1 VAHDD
6 RILSQAEIDSLL
18 RKILPKSD
26 EPVASVQPVS
36 VKPTE
41 LSKLKEAA
49 PPGPA
54 AASVKLTELSK
65 LKEVAPPGPGAASV
79 KPTELSKLKT
89 ADTPPTLRPVVAANQ
104 EYTSGEIGSLKK
116 IIADL
121 SREVSKLTVAM
132 QTISQL
138 EEKVKQLEAMIKL
151 SPDSTRILRGR
162 IDEISNILEMIQQ
175 KKSDYTFFEEFKCSH
190 CQSKNLVAVHVKC
203 TSCGKENWM
212 GWWPDSNK
220 K

>member
-26 EPVASVQPVS
+26 EPVASAQPVS
-36 VKPTE
+36 VKPIE
-41 LSKLKEAA
+41 PSKPKESA
-49 PPGPA
+49 PAGP
-54 AASVKLTELSK
+54 V
-65 LKEVAPPGPGAASV
+65 AASV
-79 KPTELSKLKT
+79 KPTELPKHKT
-89 ADTPPTLRPVVAANQ
+89 ADTPPPLRPVAAANQ
-104 EYTSGEIGSLKK
+104 EYTSAEISSLQKN
-116 IIADL
+116 IADL

-151 SPDSTRILRGR
+151 SPDSTRTLSGR

-175 KKSDYTFFEEFKCSH
+175 KKSDYTFFEEYKCSH
-190 CQSKNLVAVHVKC
+190 CQSKNLVAFHVKC

>member
-41 LSKLKEAA
+41 PSKPKEVA
-49 PPGPA
+49 PAGPA
-54 AASVKLTELSK
+54 AASVKPTELSK
-65 LKEVAPPGPGAASV
+65 LKESAPAGLKAASV

-89 ADTPPTLRPVVAANQ
+89 VDTPPTLRPVAATKQ
-104 EYTSGEIGSLKK
+104 ESTSDEISSLQKN
-116 IIADL
+116 IADL
-121 SREVSKLTVAM
+121 SREVSKLAVAM

-138 EEKVKQLEAMIKL
+138 EERVKQLETSLKL
-151 SPDSTRILRGR
+151 SPDSTRTLKSR

-175 KKSDYTFFEEFKCSH
+175 KKSDYTFFEEYKCSH

>member
-36 VKPTE
+36 VKPIE
-41 LSKLKEAA
+41 PSKPKESAPAGPTAVSVKLTA
-49 PPGPA
+49 PPIAKESIPA
-54 AASVKLTELSK
+54 VPKVASVKLSEM
-65 LKEVAPPGPGAASV
+65 
-79 KPTELSKLKT
+79 PTQKT
-89 ADTPPTLRPVVAANQ
+89 ADTPPTLRPVAAANQ
-104 EYTSGEIGSLKK
+104 ESTSGEIDRLQKN
-116 IIADL
+116 IADL
-121 SREVSKLTVAM
+121 SKEVSKLTVAM
-132 QTISQL
+132 QTISRL

-151 SPDSTRILRGR
+151 SPDSTRTLRGR

-175 KKSDYTFFEEFKCSH
+175 KKSDYAFFEEYKCSH